1 MKRLVIVIAIVFGVL
16 VVVGICAFVVLSQ
29 WTCCALQPTVRIELA
44 TDQIDGTTKIL
55 VSTTIDNLEEL
66 QAFDANGVLIST
78 IPTAFEKQVNTY
90 FWQVDIPAK
99 TQRIEFVM
107 PQPIPPD
114 IAESS
119 DALSWQALDAPNQ
132 IGFERVLTITLE
144 PVNWTNAQDTAV
156 LFSTTDEI
164 FGVLHLYDLNNQR
177 KDSIDTAFVWNAEV
191 NGYIW
196 EIALEPEVNQILFQ
210 LRDIRDTPIRVQSM
224 KSGWLAD
231 SLQVGFYRGQL
242 PLVMLASVI
251 KQADEQVELYFE
263 ASEAVFDVLQLT
275 MLDGTVMTIPATF
288 VPTNNTQGFELRV
301 TVPADI
307 DRIVFVPVSSESRR
321 VVVSSN
327 VTYWDE
333 MGIGDSVGFFK
344 SPYP

>member
-1 MKRLVIVIAIVFGVL
+1 MKRLIFVIAIVVGTL
-16 VVVGICAFVVLSQ
+16 VGVGICALVVLSQ
-29 WTCCALQPTVRIELA
+29 WNCCALQPTVRIDAA

-55 VSTTIDNLEEL
+55 VSTTIENLEEL
-66 QAFDANGVLIST
+66 QAFDANDVLIAT

-114 IAESS
+114 IVESS
-119 DALSWQALDAPNQ
+119 DAPSWQALDAPNQ

-164 FGVLHLYDLNNQR
+164 FGVLHLYDANNQR
-177 KDSIDTAFVWNAEV
+177 RDSIDTAFVWDAELMRYTWQV
-191 NGYIW
+191 
-196 EIALEPEVNQILFQ
+196 ELASDVDRILFQ
-210 LRDIRDTPIRVQSM
+210 LRDTRDTPIRGQST
-224 KSGWLAD
+224 KLGWLAE

-242 PLVMLASVI
+242 PLVILTSMTERT
-251 KQADEQVELYFE
+251 DGQVDIYFE

-275 MLDGTVMTIPATF
+275 FDGTVMTVPASF
-288 VPTNNTQGFELRV
+288 EPTENTQGFALQV

-307 DRIVFVPVSSESRR
+307 DSIVLVPVSSESRR

-327 VTYWDE
+327 VAYWDE
-333 MGIGDSVGFFK
+333 LGIGDGIGFFK